1 MPITPYLC
9 CKGAADAID
18 FYKAAFSAEEI
29 SRWSDDTG
37 RISHAELKIAGSAFF
52 LADEHPEIGVFS
64 PTTIGASQVL
74 LVLDVEDADAVFS
87 QAILAGAVETRALKT
102 ESYGRN
108 GKLRDPFG
116 HDWMIFAEF
125 QPT

>member
-9 CKGAADAID
+9 CKGASEAID

-29 SRWSDDTG
+29 ERWNDESG
-37 RISHAELKIAGSAFF
+37 RISHAELQILGASVF
-52 LADEHPEIGVFS
+52 LADEHAEIGVLS
-64 PTTIGASQVL
+64 PTTIGGSPVL
-74 LVLDVEDADAVFS
+74 LVLDVDDADDVFS
-87 QAILAGAVETRALKT
+87 RALAAGASETRALKT

-116 HDWMIFAEF
+116 HD
-125 QPT
+125 